1 MQTIEMIISMK
12 YLAIK
17 MVWTSYEDV
26 TPKPRFFKTEKEA
39 KVWADKLGY
48 FYIIENDKI
57 KSL

>member
-1 MQTIEMIISMK
+1 MK
-12 YLAIK
+12 YLSIK

-26 TPKPRFFKTEKEA
+26 MPKPKLFNSKKEA